1 MSYHGGKGCH
11 LCIKF
16 YSPTFPNKQTS
27 NQQEARL
34 LIVLNTMSEVH
45 VLYSPLQVNYFVK
58 GVFYCT
64 RRHHKI
70 VTDAFIC
77 MYFLIDKNTL

>member
-1 MSYHGGKGCH
+1 MSHDGGKGCY

-34 LIVLNTMSEVH
+34 LIVLNTMSEVY
-45 VLYSPLQVNYFVK
+45 VLYSPLRVNYFVK
-58 GVFYCT
+58 GVF
-64 RRHHKI
+64 I
-70 VTDAFIC
+70 VLGAI
-77 MYFLIDKNTL
+77 IK